1 MMMGLGLAGVAISVV
16 GLWLTRRGRLF
27 PYAWQ
32 YRLVVAALPAAL
44 LANIFGWILTE
55 MGRQPWTVVG
65 ELLTANSVSP
75 GVSLTEVAISLSTF
89 TLLYAVLA
97 VVEFRLLVRYVKA
110 GPAAVM
116 PYEPDEPEKTDDRVP
131 AFVY

>member
-1 MMMGLGLAGVAISVV
+1 MAGVALAVV

-27 PYAWQ
+27 PYRWQ

-44 LANIFGWILTE
+44 LANIFGWLLTE

-75 GVSLTEVAISLSTF
+75 GVSLTEVAISLSAF
-89 TLLYAVLA
+89 TLVYAVLA
-97 VVEFRLLVRYVKA
+97 VVELRLLVKYVKA
-110 GPAAVM
+110 GTATVM
-116 PYEPDEPEKTDDRVP
+116 PYPEDAPEPERTDERVP